1 MDILPEDEKHGNRL
15 LIPSLFVSQLSTRP
29 AGILMG
35 FILME
40 IAQTF
45 GTTVGIAGQIV
56 TAASL
61 AGMIVSPFLAALSIK
76 YKPKTLLLAGISLI
90 TVSALG
96 CSFAF
101 SYASTLVFYSLS
113 GLGAAM
119 VTPMIMT
126 IIGENIPEKRR
137 AGTIGLIIASTP
149 ILSTLMGLTITW
161 IVSRGW
167 RTAYLLFVFPITTA
181 CLVLAVLGLRRT
193 ADSEQR
199 QGASRSIS
207 GGFKEILRNRSA
219 LACLLGTILTQI
231 AWAGTMWYI
240 VSFYRQHWGLPTEFV
255 GVIWSSNTFA
265 YVTGS
270 MLSGRVVP
278 RIGRKRLTGL
288 TALIVGALM
297 IAYPNAPNYYVSI
310 LSHLSIA
317 FMLAFWTSS
326 SNDLALAQVPD
337 YSGAMMSLNTGS
349 NRLGGAMGSALGG
362 LVLTLGGYSLLGIAS
377 GLAGILAFLVIFLFA
392 RDPSHIV
399 AAQPPSQ

>member
-1 MDILPEDEKHGNRL
+1 MDDLHEDEDQKNRL

-35 FILME
+35 FILIE
-40 IAQTF
+40 VAATF

-76 YKPKTLLLAGISLI
+76 YKPRILLLAGIALI

-96 CSFAF
+96 CSFSF
-101 SYASTLVFYSLS
+101 NYASTLVFYSLS

-126 IIGENIPEKRR
+126 IIGENILEERR

-167 RTAYLLFVFPITTA
+167 QTSYLLFVFPITSA
-181 CLVLAVLGLRRT
+181 CLVLAVLGLQRT

-199 QGASRSIS
+199 QNTSRSIS

-219 LACLLGTILTQI
+219 LACLLGTILTQT
-231 AWAGTMWYI
+231 AWGSMMWYI

-255 GVIWSSNTFA
+255 GVIWSSNTFV
-265 YVTGS
+265 YVIGS
-270 MLSGRVVP
+270 ILSGRVVP

-288 TALIVGALM
+288 TVLIVGVLM
-297 IAYPNAPNYYVSI
+297 IIYPNAPNYYVSI
-310 LSHLSIA
+310 ISNLTIA

-326 SNDLALAQVPD
+326 SNDLALAQVPE
-337 YSGAMMSLNTGS
+337 YSGAMMSLNSGS

-362 LVLTLGGYSLLGIAS
+362 LVITLGGYRLLGIAS
-377 GLAGILAFLVIFLFA
+377 GLAGIIAFLVIFLYA
-392 RDPSHIV
+392 RDPAHIV
-399 AAQPPSQ
+399 TAQPTT